1 MEGVVVVSRRTRWRV
16 LKSMADRIHE
26 THPEVQILVA
36 RGVPMWEAVKRVPRK
51 RMKGE
56 PT

>member
-1 MEGVVVVSRRTRWRV
+1 MSRRTRWRV